1 MSGTPPATASRDG
14 ATPFFT
20 MVNSRL
26 PAPHRAPRLDP
37 AGWEQWLT
45 SVPGRELLAPATG
58 APNVQIWV
66 FNAVIV
72 IKPASMQNG
81 GAARSDQVRCRS
93 HTVIGL
99 CSAGQCPGAWVLCWQ
114 AGWVSADPP

>member
-37 AGWEQWLT
+37 AGWEQRLT

-72 IKPASMQNG
+72 IKPASMQIG
-81 GAARSDQVRCRS
+81 GAARSDQVQYRS

-99 CSAGQCPGAWVLCWQ
+99 SRAMSGRVGALLAGRLGECR
-114 AGWVSADPP
+114 ST

>member
-1 MSGTPPATASRDG
+1 
-14 ATPFFT
+14 

-37 AGWEQWLT
+37 VGWEQRLT

-81 GAARSDQVRCRS
+81 GSARATKSGPITLRETRFVGLQIPIADSARVPAA
-93 HTVIGL
+93 
-99 CSAGQCPGAWVLCWQ
+99 
-114 AGWVSADPP
+114 VSGCGCLAISTR

>member
-20 MVNSRL
+20 MVNSRR

-37 AGWEQWLT
+37 AGWEQRLT

-58 APNVQIWV
+58 ALNVQIWV

-72 IKPASMQNG
+72 IKPASMQTG
-81 GAARSDQVRCRS
+81 GSLAPAARVLTTICDRRPRGR
-93 HTVIGL
+93 VI
-99 CSAGQCPGAWVLCWQ
+99 AA
-114 AGWVSADPP
+114 